1 MNVVGLAPDDES
13 SVIITRLSICVVG
26 IALSPVHCDTML
38 GLSGRSEWPRSL
50 WAACRI
56 REGH

>member
-1 MNVVGLAPDDES
+1 
-13 SVIITRLSICVVG
+13 VIITRLSICVVG
-26 IALSPVHCDTML
+26 IVLSPVHCDTML

-56 REGH
+56 KEGH